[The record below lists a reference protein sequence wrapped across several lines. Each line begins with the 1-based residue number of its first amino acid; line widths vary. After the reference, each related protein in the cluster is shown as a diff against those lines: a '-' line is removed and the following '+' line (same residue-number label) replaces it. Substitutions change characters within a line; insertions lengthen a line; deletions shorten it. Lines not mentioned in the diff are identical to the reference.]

1 MKEQRW
7 AFVRRTIRRVQ
18 SDRLPSAR
26 AEQSAT
32 TACEHCALGGSNM
45 QPAIHMEVGSQFN
58 PNAELQGSESLVQQI
73 LKPRQVSFV
82 VALVAALA
90 FFIADTLMPRG
101 ATPAIGYALVP
112 VVAGGS
118 RKRWVV
124 LGVTVVCTVLTWAGF
139 FLEPPGAARWM
150 SAFDRLMITGVL
162 WLTLLLVWRRLCLI
176 AAMA

>member
-1 MKEQRW
+1 
-7 AFVRRTIRRVQ
+7 
-18 SDRLPSAR
+18 
-26 AEQSAT
+26 
-32 TACEHCALGGSNM
+32 M

-112 VVAGGS
+112 VLAGS
-118 RKRWVV
+118 RTRWVV
-124 LGVTVVCTVLTWAGF
+124 LGVTVVCTVLTWGGF
-139 FLEPPGAARWM
+139 LLEPSGAPWWM

-162 WLTLLLVWRRLCLI
+162 WLTLLRRRCPPYPRFSSSR
-176 AAMA
+176 A